1 MGKVVVAVVVP
12 GVTWEVNPL
21 LKGVK
26 LTKGGGI
33 RVSKTKKAGRLR
45 SEEKPNDPGTMIAGG
60 ARNNDGKGTANKTRK
75 REAAGS
81 ESVGE

>member
-45 SEEKPNDPGTMIAGG
+45 SEESEVC
-60 ARNNDGKGTANKTRK
+60 KTRN
-75 REAAGS
+75 
-81 ESVGE
+81 